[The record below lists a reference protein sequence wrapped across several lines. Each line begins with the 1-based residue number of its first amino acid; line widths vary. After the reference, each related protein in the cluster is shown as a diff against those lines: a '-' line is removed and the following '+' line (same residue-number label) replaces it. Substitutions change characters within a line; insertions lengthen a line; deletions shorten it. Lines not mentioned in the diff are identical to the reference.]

1 MPDRPLARN
10 VTLHSKIKTVANMHS
25 KETRTRDLGS
35 RMPEDRFW
43 NGDANSDVIFGIV
56 HVLFRCLLRL
66 N

>member
-1 MPDRPLARN
+1 
-10 VTLHSKIKTVANMHS
+10 MHS